1 MTFEFI
7 HYSQET
13 IEIVT
18 KYLNKIVLYLKMA
31 TNACKN
37 PNFYS
42 QIQKHYKIY
51 GKIVKHYSCKFEPCK
66 ILYLKVFLYSR
77 AR

>member
-18 KYLNKIVLYLKMA
+18 IYLNKIVLYLKIA
-31 TNACKN
+31 TYQNTFEN

-42 QIQKHYKIY
+42 QIQIHCKIY
-51 GKIVKHYSCKFEPCK
+51 GKFV
-66 ILYLKVFLYSR
+66 
-77 AR
+77 